1 MSAYREPIS
10 RTKQNLGYVCED
22 LERKIAK
29 LRDWNDQDEIETYH
43 LDEANGLISE
53 ISTLDLGFEL
63 RLNDL
68 QYCLGEMQIYLWDRS
83 ELYLLIDECMAQIQ
97 EFLDW

>member
-10 RTKQNLGYVCED
+10 RKKQNLGYLCED
-22 LERKIAK
+22 LERKVAK
-29 LRDWNDQDEIETYH
+29 LRDWNDEDEVETYC
-43 LDEANGLISE
+43 LDEASSLISD
-53 ISTLDLGFEL
+53 IAALDLGFEL
-63 RLNDL
+63 GLNDL

-83 ELYLLIDECMAQIQ
+83 EHYLLIDVCVAQIQ